1 LKERIEKLITLTAMF
16 LLFVGSVYAVEA
28 IWTFYGGYILVVG
41 TVEGKVLYSYD
52 NSTWTSGNIIVNKSA
67 SGQDKLYVSFNVTS
81 IVGEGTYNFTF
92 YLSSKDMQEVIG
104 TKTVQLTFEDI
115 PKMIYCPEVLDTEL
129 TVGNTYQVIV
139 VVKTS

>member
-1 LKERIEKLITLTAMF
+1 MEEKVKKLTALTAML

-41 TVEGKVLYSYD
+41 TMEGKVLYSYD

>member
-41 TVEGKVLYSYD
+41 TMEGKVLYSYD

-92 YLSSKDMQEVIG
+92 YLSSKDTQEVIG

>member
-1 LKERIEKLITLTAMF
+1 MKERIEKLITLTAMF

-92 YLSSKDMQEVIG
+92 YLSSKDTQEVIG

>member
-1 LKERIEKLITLTAMF
+1 MKERIEKLITLTAMF

-41 TVEGKVLYSYD
+41 TMEGKVLYSYD

-92 YLSSKDMQEVIG
+92 YLSSKDTQEVIG